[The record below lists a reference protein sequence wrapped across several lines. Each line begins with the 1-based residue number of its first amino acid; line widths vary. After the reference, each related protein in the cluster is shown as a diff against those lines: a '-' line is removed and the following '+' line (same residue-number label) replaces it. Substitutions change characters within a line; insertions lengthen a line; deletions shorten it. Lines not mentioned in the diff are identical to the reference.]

1 MGKAL
6 RSNCCNA
13 KVVSGPGNVIAK
25 ENNNDKLMKVDNVA
39 AKPEEITKCRDC
51 GRLLSEA
58 DVHEVDTTST
68 VSVGLQTKKKV
79 KPEKEE
85 KEVPGISD
93 DSARDG
99 G

>member
-1 MGKAL
+1 MGEAL

-25 ENNNDKLMKVDNVA
+25 ENNNDGLMKVDNET

-58 DVHEVDTTST
+58 DVHTVATKST

-79 KPEKEE
+79 DDDTIVKE
-85 KEVPGISD
+85 
-93 DSARDG
+93 
-99 G
+99 

>member
-25 ENNNDKLMKVDNVA
+25 ENNNDELMSVKNET
-39 AKPEEITKCRDC
+39 AKHAEITKCQAC

-58 DVHEVDTTST
+58 DVHEVETKST
-68 VSVGLQTKKKV
+68 VTVGLQKKIK
-79 KPEKEE
+79 
-85 KEVPGISD
+85 KEVE
-93 DSARDG
+93 
-99 G
+99 